1 MCFVFRD
8 FCMFSFSAF
17 QRGQTKKDSRLS
29 QDSYL
34 YINLISIMKNNSYSV
49 HARLHDCSLSK
60 RAIDISI
67 ALIYRD
73 LCFRMERFHQHLEAF
88 SNEKKQSYI
97 LQVRWFCLILSV
109 KKVFYST
116 CISLTKRYI
125 FFSLIDS
132 ILYFFDACLFL
143 FDLKDGVRCLGIYR
157 KPVCNAW
164 KVVVFSLY
172 IRTGVWVPAPG
183 WDVR

>member
-1 MCFVFRD
+1 MCFVFGD

-88 SNEKKQSYI
+88 ANEKNNPI
-97 LQVRWFCLILSV
+97 FCR
-109 KKVFYST
+109 FAD
-116 CISLTKRYI
+116 
-125 FFSLIDS
+125 F
-132 ILYFFDACLFL
+132 A
-143 FDLKDGVRCLGIYR
+143 
-157 KPVCNAW
+157 
-164 KVVVFSLY
+164 
-172 IRTGVWVPAPG
+172 
-183 WDVR
+183 